1 MSALEVFLIIF
12 GVFMAIGAVLIVV
25 ALFKFYIT
33 PIGGEFIIYT
43 KGDEDN
49 DSLYKIDLE
58 EHPLNWKGNSIRF
71 KIIRK

>member
-1 MSALEVFLIIF
+1 MNALEVFLIIF
-12 GVFMAIGAVLIVV
+12 GVIMAIGAILIVV

-49 DSLYKIDLE
+49 DSVYKIELE
-58 EHPLNWKGNSIRF
+58 DHPLTWKGNSIRF

>member
-1 MSALEVFLIIF
+1 MNALEVFLIIF
-12 GVFMAIGAVLIVV
+12 GIIMTIGAILILV

-58 EHPLNWKGNSIRF
+58 DHPLNWKGKSIRF
-71 KIIRK
+71 RIIRK